1 MGLRPKFTKLDI
13 SKFVGERLVNMEQ
26 VIVDRFINIGLQ
38 FVRDARIKADFK
50 DRTGNLRSSIGFLV
64 LKDGA
69 VVREDFEQSKVGTDK
84 QTGINRGLEFAQQIP
99 ELEKGV
105 SLVVVAGMQYAVYVE
120 AMGYDVLTGSSLEAE
135 NNLREAITF
144 LERISK

>member
-13 SKFVGERLVNMEQ
+13 SRVVGERLVNMEQ

-64 LKDGA
+64 LKDGK
-69 VVREDFEQSKVGTDK
+69 VVREDFEQSNAGTDK
-84 QTGINRGLEFAQQIP
+84 KTGINRGLEFAQQIP

-144 LERISK
+144 LERVSK

>member
-64 LKDGA
+64 LKDGQ
-69 VVREDFEQSKVGTDK
+69 VVREDFEQSNAGTDK
-84 QTGINRGLEFAQQIP
+84 QTGINQGLEFAQQIP

-144 LERISK
+144 LERVSK